1 MNCPTCTKNTL
12 GAWEGPITRLG
23 VEIVARGKRCSS
35 CGEELYDYEE
45 LGRQDALIAD
55 ALVARGVRTGAEFVF
70 GRKSADLKAVD
81 VAELFG
87 VRPETVWR
95 WEHGETEIPRTAA
108 YALGQLYKHPKLTR
122 QSFEALA
129 S

>member
-12 GAWEGPITRLG
+12 GALEGPITRLG
-23 VEIVARGKRCSS
+23 VEIVARGETVLVVRR
-35 CGEELYDYEE
+35 GTVRLRE